1 MPVNAVM
8 IVPTGLGCTIGG
20 HAGDATPAA
29 RLLASVCGTLV
40 LHPNVVNAS
49 DINELPE
56 NSLYVEGSQLDSF
69 LRGEITLRRS
79 RTGNQILVV
88 TNELE
93 PVIVNGVHAAIMTL
107 GISARVLALSRPLRM
122 TGHFDANGAASGTV
136 EGITSL
142 LNDVLDLT
150 FDALAV
156 VTPIEVEKSVA
167 LQYAE
172 HGGVNPWGGVE
183 AMASAAIATRI
194 LKPVAHAPFISKG
207 DPLETFGGVVDPR
220 QAAEFVSRAYLFC
233 IMKGLHYA
241 PRITLDRTGFNAND
255 IDVLVSPYGCWG
267 RPHDACRDRG
277 IRIVMVRENRCAV
290 STKPDGPHT
299 VVANYLEAAGYL
311 ASMGARIH
319 PDSVRFQESEVSGS
333 RHNLD
338 LN

>member
-1 MPVNAVM
+1 M

-79 RTGNQILVV
+79 RTRNHILVV
-88 TNELE
+88 VNHAD
-93 PVIVNGVHAAIMTL
+93 PVIVNGVHAAQRTL
-107 GISARVLALSRPLRM
+107 GVSAEILRLSRPLRM
-122 TGHFDANGAASGTV
+122 VAGFDVDGAASGTV
-136 EGITSL
+136 DGVTSL
-142 LNDVLDLT
+142 LNDVADHS

-156 VTPIEVEKSVA
+156 VTPIDVDESVA
-167 LQYAE
+167 LQYAKN
-172 HGGVNPWGGVE
+172 GGVNPWGGVE
-183 AMASAAIATRI
+183 ARASAAIATRI
-194 LKPVAHAPFISKG
+194 LKPVAHAPFVSKD
-207 DPLETFGGVVDPR
+207 DPLETFNDVVDPR

-233 IMKGLHYA
+233 ILKGLHYA
-241 PRITLDRTGFNAND
+241 PRITLDLTGFSAND

-290 STKPDGPHT
+290 SKKPEGRHT
-299 VVANYLEAAGYL
+299 VVENYLEAAGYL
-311 ASMGARIH
+311 ASMGARID
-319 PDSVRFQESEVSGS
+319 PEALRFLKVI
-333 RHNLD
+333 
-338 LN
+338 